1 MESTRKQ
8 KVKINVI
15 PNIVEPP
22 TELEL
27 LIDPDMIRTSE
38 DKNTETGEEEKSD
51 KEKPMNEN
59 EPQGTPLPPT
69 VSDNFFE

>member
-1 MESTRKQ
+1 MEPTRKQ

-15 PNIVEPP
+15 PNVVEPP

-27 LIDPDMIRTSE
+27 LIDPDMVRTSE
-38 DKNTETGEEEKSD
+38 DKNTDTGEEKSD
-51 KEKPMNEN
+51 MEKPKNEN